1 MKDKAERTKNI
12 NEKFLQVLEP
22 EEKKKL
28 ALNVKRGN
36 FKKGDVIVKEDK
48 CGDIL
53 YYLEN
58 RVCKIKKRVEFG
70 KKEVPGKDIKKDDL
84 IGVDCFLKG
93 KLSDETVITW
103 SDDVKVVGLS
113 LDEFIDVEDIMRRK
127 YKIFTQK
134 FLHQYQILILFFL
147 YLI

>member
-36 FKKGDVIVKEDK
+36 FKKGDVIVKEDEY
-48 CGDIL
+48 GDIL

-58 RVCKIKKRVEFG
+58 RVCKTKKRVEIG
-70 KKEVPGKDIKKDDL
+70 KKEVSGKDIKKDDS

-93 KLSDETVITW
+93 KLRDETVIAW

-113 LDEFIDVEDIMRRK
+113 LDEFVDVEDIMRRK

>member
-12 NEKFLQVLEP
+12 NEKLLQVLEP
-22 EEKKKL
+22 KEKKKL

-58 RVCKIKKRVEFG
+58 RVCKIKKRVVYR
-70 KKEVPGKDIKKDDL
+70 KKEVPGKDIKNGDL

-93 KLSDETVITW
+93 KLREETVI
-103 SDDVKVVGLS
+103 DVKVVGLS
-113 LDEFIDVEDIMRRK
+113 LDEFVDLFDDVVDIMRRK
-127 YKIFTQK
+127 MK
-134 FLHQYQILILFFL
+134 FLLNIILN
-147 YLI
+147 